1 VTSLHPKLGLSTSA
15 QRTSECMA
23 TDRIEVGQRR
33 EPLTYITDNQSIG
46 RDKSTAED
54 RQ

>member
-1 VTSLHPKLGLSTSA
+1 
-15 QRTSECMA
+15 M
-23 TDRIEVGQRR
+23 IELKVGQ
-33 EPLTYITDNQSIG
+33 ELTTLDPQTDNPTIG